1 MGFEKRGGGGGDKN
15 MALKEGSGEIYIGS
29 KGEGGG
35 SLKKISLSFAVLHY
49 IIL

>member
-1 MGFEKRGGGGGDKN
+1 

-35 SLKKISLSFAVLHY
+35 SLKKISLAV
-49 IIL
+49 IIRSN